1 MRRVDLT
8 LEPEGSFPVPTAN
21 GYQIYS
27 AILSALDDVNKDIST
42 RVHDS
47 SIGSLTNSGLLG
59 TFDGS
64 RRDHHKRVICDETYN
79 LKMGVADSR
88 DQEVFQAL
96 ADAFVFSDD
105 TLELADGD
113 FRVRD
118 FASTNTTHA
127 EILEDASEIVTQHDD
142 TFEIEVRFETPTCVK
157 ESGEITTMF
166 PHRGSVFRSLLRKW
180 SSTIPDKR
188 ADELELAM
196 TREDFEANLIEK
208 PDAGTYE
215 THSVL
220 VNRGEDGGPILRQGF
235 TIDCTYKFKDA
246 SEATRT
252 AVTALALFSDYA
264 GVGGFVSRG
273 CGTVSVEVGR

>member
-8 LEPEGSFPVPTAN
+8 LEPEGAFPVPTAN
-21 GYQIYS
+21 GYQIYG
-27 AILSALDDVNKDIST
+27 AVLSALDDVDEDVST

-47 SIGSLTNSGLLG
+47 PIGSLTNSGLLG
-59 TFDGS
+59 AFDGS
-64 RRDHHKRVICDETYN
+64 HRDHHKRVIRDETYD
-79 LKMGVADSR
+79 LKLGVADPR

-96 ADAFVFSDD
+96 ADAFVFSGD

-118 FASTNTTHA
+118 FASTNTTH
-127 EILEDASEIVTQHDD
+127 EELLNEASRIVKQNHD
-142 TFEIEVRFETPTCVK
+142 TFEIEVCFETPTCIK

-180 SSTIPDKR
+180 SSTIPDER
-188 ADELELAM
+188 DDELDLAM
-196 TREDFEANLIEK
+196 TREDFETNLIEK
-208 PDAGTYE
+208 PDAYTYE

-235 TIDCTYKFKDA
+235 TADCTYRFKGA
-246 SEATRT
+246 SEAIRT
-252 AVTALALFSDYA
+252 AVTALALFSEYA

-273 CGTVSVEVGR
+273 CGTVSVEVAA

>member
-1 MRRVDLT
+1 M
-8 LEPEGSFPVPTAN
+8 PTAN
-21 GYQIYS
+21 GYQIYG
-27 AILSALDDVNKDIST
+27 AVLSALDDVDGDVST

-47 SIGSLTNSGLLG
+47 PIGSLTNSGLLG

-64 RRDHHKRVICDETYN
+64 HRDHHKRVLRDETYD
-79 LKMGVADSR
+79 LKLGVADPR

-96 ADAFVFSDD
+96 ADAFVFGGD

-118 FASTNTTHA
+118 FASTNATH
-127 EILEDASEIVTQHDD
+127 EDLLTEASTIVDRTHD

-180 SSTIPDKR
+180 SSTIPDER
-188 ADELELAM
+188 ADELDLAM
-196 TREDFEANLIEK
+196 TREDFETNLIEK
-208 PDAGTYE
+208 PAARSYE

-235 TIDCTYKFKDA
+235 TADCTYKFKGA
-246 SEATRT
+246 SEAIRT
-252 AVTALALFSDYA
+252 AVTALALFGEYA

-273 CGTVSVEVGR
+273 CGTISVEMKE

>member
-21 GYQIYS
+21 GYQIYG
-27 AILSALDDVNKDIST
+27 AILSALDDIDKDVST

-47 SIGSLTNSGLLG
+47 PIGSLTNSGLLG
-59 TFDGS
+59 TFDGDH
-64 RRDHHKRVICDETYN
+64 RDHHKRVIRDETYDIK
-79 LKMGVADSR
+79 LGVADPH
-88 DQEVFQAL
+88 DQKVFQAL

-105 TLELADGD
+105 TLGLSDGD

-118 FASTNTTHA
+118 FASTNTTHV
-127 EILEDASEIVTQHDD
+127 ELLEDASRIVTQHHES
-142 TFEIEVRFETPTCVK
+142 FEIEVSFETPTCIK
-157 ESGEITTMF
+157 ESGDITTMF

-188 ADELELAM
+188 AGELDLAM
-196 TREDFEANLIEK
+196 TREDFETNLIEK
-208 PDAGTYE
+208 PDADTYQ
-215 THSVL
+215 THSIL
-220 VNRGEDGGPILRQGF
+220 VNRGEDGEPILRQGF
-235 TIDCTYKFKDA
+235 TTDCTYRFKDA
-246 SEATRT
+246 SEAIRT

-273 CGTVSVEVGR
+273 CGTVSVEVEP

>member
-21 GYQIYS
+21 GYQIYG
-27 AILSALDDVNKDIST
+27 AILSALDDVDEDVST

-59 TFDGS
+59 SFNGS
-64 RRDHHKRVICDETYN
+64 KRDHHKLVIGDKTYD
-79 LKMGVADSR
+79 LRLGVADPR

-127 EILEDASEIVTQHDD
+127 ELLEDASEIVGRNHD
-142 TFEIEVRFETPTCVK
+142 TFETEICFETPTCVK
-157 ESGEITTMF
+157 ESSNITNIF
-166 PHRGSVFRSLLRKW
+166 PARQHVFASILRKW
-180 SSTIPDKR
+180 NATIPDER
-188 ADELELAM
+188 ADEFNIAM
-196 TREDFEANLIEK
+196 TREDFGTNLIEK
-208 PDAGTYE
+208 PDADTYE
-215 THSVL
+215 THTVL
-220 VNRGEDGGPILRQGF
+220 VNRGENGGPILRQGF
-235 TIDCTYKFKDA
+235 TTDCTYKFKDA
-246 SEATRT
+246 SEAIRT
-252 AVTALALFSDYA
+252 AMTSLALFSEYA
-264 GVGGFVSRG
+264 GVGAFVSRG
-273 CGTVSVEVGR
+273 CGTVSVEVEP